1 MVAKLKQFLDDV
13 KFEMGKVAW
22 PSWEEL
28 KSSTYV
34 VLSLSMLLIVFL
46 FFIDLVLAQLMT
58 FLNDII

>member
-1 MVAKLKQFLDDV
+1 MVAKLKEFLNDV

-34 VLSLSMLLIVFL
+34 VLSLSIS
-46 FFIDLVLAQLMT
+46 A
-58 FLNDII
+58 II

>member
-1 MVAKLKQFLDDV
+1 MVTKLKQFLDDV

-34 VLSLSMLLIVFL
+34 VSSLSMLLIVFL
-46 FFIDLVLAQLMT
+46 FFIDLVLARI
-58 FLNDII
+58 LNVIL

>member
-1 MVAKLKQFLDDV
+1 MLVKLKQFLNDV

-34 VLSLSMLLIVFL
+34 VLSLSMLLIMFL
-46 FFIDLVLAQLMT
+46 FFIDLVLARI
-58 FLNDII
+58 LNVIL

>member
-1 MVAKLKQFLDDV
+1 MVAKLKQFLNDV

-22 PSWEEL
+22 PSCEEL

-46 FFIDLVLAQLMT
+46 FFIDLVLARI
-58 FLNDII
+58 LNVIL